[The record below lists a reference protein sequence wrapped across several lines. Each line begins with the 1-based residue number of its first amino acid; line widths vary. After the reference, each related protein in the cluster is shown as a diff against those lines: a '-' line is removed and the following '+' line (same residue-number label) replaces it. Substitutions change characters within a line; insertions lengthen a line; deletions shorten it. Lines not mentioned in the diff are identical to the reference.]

1 MMKVGEV
8 VEILRKEFPSVS
20 ISRIRFLEN
29 QGLIKIKRTKGGTR
43 DFTEENISLI
53 RKILSLQE
61 KQHITLKAIKDNP
74 SIIKNFSDS
83 IPKKSYTLSDSL
95 RSSGINSKMYNDLV
109 KNNLEVYKDTYTYDD
124 IERLKSWNYLLSKGI
139 KINNTTAIQGISNRG
154 APYLEQIAKSNNIPK
169 AQLEDLSKHLGIV
182 LGGTIYLHME

>member
-1 MMKVGEV
+1 MKVSEV

-61 KQHITLKAIKDNP
+61 KHHITLKAIKDNP

-139 KINNTTAIQGISNRG
+139 KLNNTTAIQGISNRG

-169 AQLEDLSKHLGIV
+169 TQLEDLSKHLGIV

>member
-1 MMKVGEV
+1 MKVSEV
-8 VEILRKEFPSVS
+8 VEILEKEYPGVT

-29 QGLIKIKRTKGGTR
+29 QGLIRIKRTKGGTR
-43 DFTEENISLI
+43 VFTEENISLI

-61 KQHITLKAIKDNP
+61 KNHITLRAIKANP
-74 SIIKNFSDS
+74 SIIKNFPDA
-83 IPKKSYTLSDSL
+83 IPREKYSL
-95 RSSGINSKMYNDLV
+95 ADALKNSGINSKTYNDLV
-109 KNNLEVYKDTYTYDD
+109 KNNLEAYKENYTYDD
-124 IERLKSWNYLLSKGI
+124 IERLKSWNYLLTRGI

-169 AQLEDLSKHLGIV
+169 DKLELLSKHLGIV

>member
-8 VEILRKEFPSVS
+8 VDILRKEFPSVS

-61 KQHITLKAIKDNP
+61 KHHITLKAIKDNP

-169 AQLEDLSKHLGIV
+169 TQLEDLSKHLGIV